1 MLEMMLEK
9 DCLCKLVLLME
20 EGHVPT
26 LGGPSPMFYL
36 FFVALGMV
44 EVDWM
49 PLGRGRYQSRC

>member
-1 MLEMMLEK
+1 MMLKK
-9 DCLCKLVLLME
+9 DCLCKLVGLME
-20 EGHVPT
+20 DGNVPT

-49 PLGRGRYQSRC
+49 PLDCVRYQSWC

>member
-1 MLEMMLEK
+1 MLEMMLKK

-20 EGHVPT
+20 DGNVPT

-44 EVDWM
+44 EVD
-49 PLGRGRYQSRC
+49 